1 MSIILNSINSGL
13 ILSLIAISFYV
24 CSSKLKFANIALGS
38 CFCVSGF
45 LSALLFNF
53 TGSLFLAVIIPFL
66 FNIILAICN
75 IIFIKLK
82 IDKFLSN
89 ILILG
94 LSNIIINYISI
105 NPRLFE
111 NSISVNYSLNE
122 FSLFSIL
129 VIINIFAFFTFSLLI
144 KKDNS
149 FINSLYI
156 LSLANI
162 FSGFAGLFNVIKS
175 TVLNFDYVTPVII
188 SITAFLVSRL
198 FLGKYQ
204 KISTKLL
211 LLITSS
217 IIVSQLYELLIVFK
231 FDFITINALYIF
243 LAVVIEVYLKLH
255 YSRFSIYDDI
265 SLLDNITSTSEG
277 KKSFTSIDFVN
288 AIKSQYI

>member
-175 TVLNFDYVTPVII
+175 TVL
-188 SITAFLVSRL
+188 VSRL